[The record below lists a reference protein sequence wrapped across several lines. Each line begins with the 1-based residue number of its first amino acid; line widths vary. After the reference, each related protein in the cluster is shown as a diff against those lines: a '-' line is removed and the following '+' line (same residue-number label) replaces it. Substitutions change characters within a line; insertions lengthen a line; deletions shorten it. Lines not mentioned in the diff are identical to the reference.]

1 MPGYNENRWVAIYF
15 ISFMTITFFFLMNV
29 ILAAVVNEYDTNVQ
43 ERRQCNTDF
52 SIDSLKKAYQLLT
65 KEEEEQRMEETA
77 ALNDSTSSS
86 RSQREQI
93 DKKTVMTLFEI
104 LNTDFP
110 EFRCK

>member
-43 ERRQCNTDF
+43 ERRERNTDF
-52 SIDSLKKAYQLLT
+52 AINSLKKAYQLLT
-65 KEEEEQRMEETA
+65 QEEEEKRLEETA
-77 ALNDSTSSS
+77 ALDDSASSS

-93 DKKTVMTLFEI
+93 DKKTVMSLFGI